1 MMAIGAVRWWPGAAA
16 FAALALCASASHAQG
31 KAPPEVCQAKL
42 DRFLQGETQEV
53 TADLDWFATYCDPAI
68 HERAVN
74 AVGEATMEAALQDT
88 KDATHEA
95 AAAARDDM
103 AAAHRAAAAASNDS
117 LADAV
122 ASGPGLIVV
131 PGGTV
136 RGPAYVHAVRPP
148 PPRPTPPPP
157 PAVKPMTP

>member
-1 MMAIGAVRWWPGAAA
+1 MSSARANRIWPAAAA

-53 TADLDWFATYCDPAI
+53 TADLEWFAAYCEPAI

-103 AAAHRAAAAASNDS
+103 AAAHRAAAAASSDS

-122 ASGPGLIVV
+122 ANGPGLVV
-131 PGGTV
+131 VAPGGTV
-136 RGPAYVHAVRPP
+136 RGPAYVHPVRPP
-148 PPRPTPPPP
+148 APRPAPPP
-157 PAVKPMTP
+157 PAVKPVTP